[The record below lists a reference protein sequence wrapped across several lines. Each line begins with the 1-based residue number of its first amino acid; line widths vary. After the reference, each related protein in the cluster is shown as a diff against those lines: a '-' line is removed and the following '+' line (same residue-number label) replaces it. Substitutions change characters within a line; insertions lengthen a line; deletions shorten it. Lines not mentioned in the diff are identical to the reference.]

1 MVEEDYILKLVQEL
15 VRSLL
20 KMVFG
25 IDSDAPTSEL
35 LEKEED
41 REHFN
46 RLVQIVEQGNITD
59 AEAEVI
65 EATEDLS
72 NEGLLLSLIFF
83 HYLNEKSDRFL
94 EDNGYDR
101 VDLKESLRDIVTKY
115 GYESMAMM
123 FLQ

>member
-1 MVEEDYILKLVQEL
+1 MVEEDYILRLVQEL

-20 KMVFG
+20 KLAFG
-25 IDSDAPTSEL
+25 IDTDAPTSEL
-35 LEKEED
+35 FENEED
-41 REHFN
+41 RKHFAK
-46 RLVQIVEQGNITD
+46 LVEMVESGNITG

-94 EDNGYDR
+94 EDNDYDR

>member
-25 IDSDAPTSEL
+25 IDTDSPTSEL
-35 LEKEED
+35 LESEED

-46 RLVQIVEQGNITD
+46 KLVEMVEQGNITD
-59 AEAEVI
+59 AESEVI
-65 EATEDLS
+65 EATEDMS
-72 NEGLLLSLIFF
+72 NEGLLLALVFF

>member
-25 IDSDAPTSEL
+25 IDSDSPTSEL

-46 RLVQIVEQGNITD
+46 RLVEMTEQGNITQ

-72 NEGLLLSLIFF
+72 NEGLLLSLIYF

>member
-25 IDSDAPTSEL
+25 IDTDSPTSEL
-35 LEKEED
+35 LESEEE
-41 REHFN
+41 REHFD
-46 RLVQIVEQGNITD
+46 RLVKMVEQGNITD

-65 EATEDLS
+65 EATEDMS

>member
-41 REHFN
+41 REYFN
-46 RLVQIVEQGNITD
+46 RLVQMVEQGNITD

-101 VDLKESLRDIVTKY
+101 VDLKETLRDIVTKY

>member
-1 MVEEDYILKLVQEL
+1 MVEEDYILRLVQEL

-20 KMVFG
+20 KLAFG
-25 IDSDAPTSEL
+25 IDTDMPASEL
-35 LEKEED
+35 LESEED
-41 REHFN
+41 RKHFN
-46 RLVQIVEQGNITD
+46 KLVEMVEQGNITD
-59 AEAEVI
+59 AEAEVF

-72 NEGLLLSLIFF
+72 NEGLLLSLIFY

-94 EDNGYDR
+94 EDNDYDR
-101 VDLKESLRDIVTKY
+101 VDLKESLREIVTKY